1 MNKKQLLTM
10 STLTALFLVAC
21 GEASSLPS
29 SQPSTSSVSSL
40 PSSQPSTSSVSSS
53 VTTSSQP
60 TEVNTWGVVNGN
72 FQTEVAFGTAT
83 QAGLW
88 NVFIPTPEADGI
100 TATASYK
107 TETGSTNK
115 FGAMNIASI
124 DTNGKTTQWWHA
136 QFRQNGIYLNGG
148 GSYVLSFRVRALE
161 ARTIRVQIQ
170 GGGLTSKPTS
180 LNELP
185 VQIGTTWETKTINF
199 TAPSDADNAELQF
212 GLGPDSFLPNDLVG
226 FARKFG
232 EVHLDDVKIDLGEPL
247 PNTAPR
253 ISGGD
258 LLFKTGTSDLLLI
271 KSGLAIRDDYDRNLS
286 LTNVTALDITQG
298 PKLNSA
304 NPTPGIYTFLYTATD
319 SLGLVGTHQ
328 RQIIVTDP
336 NQLLNNKDLSQFGPN
351 GMPLGWAKWNE
362 DNNGGQRVTAGVTPH
377 LLPESLLGNIR
388 NGNFSQPEAFTGGAG
403 WSNFISSVDG
413 VNATMTRVN
422 EELVFATTSV
432 TDASQFWHAQLIHG
446 GNIRLPKGNFR
457 LSFRAKAAAAR
468 TIRVALEG
476 DQIRTVDGNDVRA
489 INEQPVLLSTS
500 METYTIDFTT
510 TKHVYGSTLRF
521 FFGPDSGLPT
531 DLIQHARK
539 TATVTLDDIT
549 FKYEN
554 SASPVATF
562 TNAMSVDIWRIVSGG
577 FPWEN
582 QIKYEKLPFYQGTY
596 RLSFKGYAEAARPV
610 MLAMEGSGGL
620 TPADPNRFNVFEF
633 TTTPQAFTYDIIF
646 ANDSTN
652 ASKFLGFFMG
662 SYARF
667 GTGYNQGGD
676 TWFNDWIT
684 NSGITVNSINAS
696 DDIATMVYFFDFSL
710 DKVA

>member
-1 MNKKQLLTM
+1 MNKKQLLTI

-21 GEASSLPS
+21 GEVPSLPS
-29 SQPSTSSVSSL
+29 SQPSS
-40 PSSQPSTSSVSSS
+40 SSQSSASSS
-53 VTTSSQP
+53 VTPSSSSVTPSSSSVTSN
-60 TEVNTWGVVNGN
+60 ETWGIINGN
-72 FQTEVAFGTAT
+72 FEDSSDDFAFNSAGWNAFIGGEV
-83 QAGLW
+83 
-88 NVFIPTPEADGI
+88 DGI
-100 TATASYK
+100 VASASYK
-107 TETGSTNK
+107 TEGTNK
-115 FGAMNIASI
+115 FGALTTTSI
-124 DTNGKTTQWWHA
+124 GEPTQWWHA
-136 QFRQNGIYLNGG
+136 QLRQNGVYVYSGA
-148 GSYVLSFRVRALE
+148 SYVLSFRVRAAA
-161 ARTIRVQIQ
+161 ARTMRVTLKD
-170 GGGLTSKPTS
+170 GGLTARPI
-180 LNELP
+180 NEVP
-185 VQIGTTWETKTINF
+185 VAIGTTWETKTINF
-199 TAPSDADNAELQF
+199 SPASDGVNSELQF
-212 GLGPDSFLPNDLVG
+212 GIGPDSFLPADLVG
-226 FARKFG
+226 FARNFA
-232 EVHLDDVKIDLGEPL
+232 EVHLDDVKIELGEPL
-247 PNTAPR
+247 PNQAPS

-258 LLFKTGTSDLLLI
+258 LLVKLGDLLLVR
-271 KSGLAIRDDYDRNLS
+271 SGLVVRDDYDKNLS
-286 LTNVTALDITQG
+286 ITDVTSLDISQG
-298 PKLNSA
+298 PKLNPAS
-304 NPTPGIYTFLYTATD
+304 PVPGIYTFLYTVKD
-319 SLGLVGTHQ
+319 SEGLVGTHQ

-403 WSNFISSVDG
+403 WSNFISSGDG

-457 LSFRAKAAAAR
+457 LSFRAKAATAR

-476 DQIRTVDGNDVRA
+476 DNIRTVDGTDVRA
-489 INEQPVLLSTS
+489 INEQPVLLTTS
-500 METYTIDFTT
+500 METYTINFTT

-531 DLIQHARK
+531 DLIEHARK
-539 TATVTLDDIT
+539 TSTVTLDDIT

-582 QIKYEKLPFYQGTY
+582 QIKYEKLPFYKGTY

-610 MLAMEGSGGL
+610 MLAMEGNGGL